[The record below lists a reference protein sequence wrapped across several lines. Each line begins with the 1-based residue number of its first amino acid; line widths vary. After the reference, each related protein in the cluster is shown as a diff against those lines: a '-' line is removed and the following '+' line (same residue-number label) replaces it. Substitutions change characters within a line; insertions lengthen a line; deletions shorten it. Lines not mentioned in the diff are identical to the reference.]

1 MLTFIFE
8 DYPKAYTTFKQF
20 EETTVSESLD
30 EATQIHIEGE
40 PEDYPKVYTTSKQ
53 IEDYGKVYTT
63 SKQFEES
70 TVSENFEEALQN
82 EGNLE

>member
-8 DYPKAYTTFKQF
+8 DYPRAYTTSKQF
-20 EETTVSESLD
+20 EETTVSDYLD
-30 EATQIHIEGE
+30 EATQIHIEGK
-40 PEDYPKVYTTSKQ
+40 PENFP
-53 IEDYGKVYTT
+53 EVYTT

-70 TVSENFEEALQN
+70 TVSENFEEAVQN

>member
-53 IEDYGKVYTT
+53 
-63 SKQFEES
+63 FEES
-70 TVSENFEEALQN
+70 TVSEHVEEAVQN

>member
-40 PEDYPKVYTTSKQ
+40 PEDYPKVYTTF
-53 IEDYGKVYTT
+53 
-63 SKQFEES
+63 KQFEES
-70 TVSENFEEALQN
+70 TVSEHVEEAVQN

>member
-8 DYPKAYTTFKQF
+8 DHPKAYTTSKQF
-20 EETTVSESLD
+20 EETTVSDYLD
-30 EATQIHIEGE
+30 EATQIHIERK
-40 PEDYPKVYTTSKQ
+40 PEDFP
-53 IEDYGKVYTT
+53 EVYTT

-70 TVSENFEEALQN
+70 TVSENFEEAVHN

>member
-8 DYPKAYTTFKQF
+8 DYPKAYTTSKQF
-20 EETTVSESLD
+20 EETTVSDYLD
-30 EATQIHIEGE
+30 EATQIHIERK
-40 PEDYPKVYTTSKQ
+40 PEDFR
-53 IEDYGKVYTT
+53 EVYTT

-70 TVSENFEEALQN
+70 TVSENFEEAVQN